1 MRLVSYVLLCF
12 MFKQSSRACS
22 FIKKNRLWHRCF
34 PVNFAKLLKAPFRTE
49 HLRWLLLCVEVKLF
63 SNPYCKKYNNP
74 QINFSDFVCH
84 ISFPNSGYLMFY
96 IRPIRY
102 SFFHWTLRF
111 FIDNESEIL
120 QIYRNLHNAEKA
132 SPFPGILWNNCSEKF
147 RKSCMKITVR

>member
-34 PVNFAKLLKAPFRTE
+34 PVNFAKLLKAPFRSE
-49 HLRWLLLCVEVKLF
+49 YLRWLLLCVEVKLF
-63 SNPYCKKYNNP
+63 SNPYWKKYNNP

-102 SFFHWTLRF
+102 SFFTELYAFLLTMKVKSYRYIGTCTMLRKPVRSQVF
-111 FIDNESEIL
+111 CE
-120 QIYRNLHNAEKA
+120 
-132 SPFPGILWNNCSEKF
+132 
-147 RKSCMKITVR
+147 ITVLKNFVKAAWK